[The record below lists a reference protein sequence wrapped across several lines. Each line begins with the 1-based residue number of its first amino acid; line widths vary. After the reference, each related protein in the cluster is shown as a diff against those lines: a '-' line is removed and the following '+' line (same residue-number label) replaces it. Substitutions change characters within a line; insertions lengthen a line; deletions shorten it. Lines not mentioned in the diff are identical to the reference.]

1 MIIIGY
7 PGIGKSTLS
16 IANGQYVDMES
27 SQFIF
32 SRVRP
37 VRWAYFYARMAED
50 ISRQGY
56 NVFVSMHQ
64 EVVENLKFSDEN
76 VVIVCPAL
84 ELKEQWIE
92 RLKTRW
98 ELDPSHK
105 NYAAWQRAEKYYDM
119 DIPAT
124 KTYPFRVIKIR
135 HMGYDL
141 GELLENE
148 LSDE

>member
-16 IANGQYVDMES
+16 TTKEQYVDMES
-27 SQFIF
+27 SRFIF
-32 SRVRP
+32 NGVRP

-56 NVFVSMHQ
+56 RVFVSMHK
-64 EVVENLKFSDEN
+64 EVVENLKFNDEK

-92 RLKTRW
+92 KLKTRW
-98 ELDPSHK
+98 ELEPSHK
-105 NYAAWQRAEKYYDM
+105 NYAAWQRAVKYYDM
-119 DIPAT
+119 DINAT
-124 KTYPFRVIKIR
+124 KCYPFRVIKIY

-141 GELLENE
+141 GDLLENE
-148 LSDE
+148 LSEE